1 MLEYERLRER
11 FPRRK
16 PRMNAITNCN
26 YFKDE
31 GITRSSASRRFAFS
45 FRSDTQVLVLLAVFR
60 PFTHIHTYTHIYIY
74 ILSYR
79 HGIRYAT
86 PPLYYTSLFEHET
99 RQHPTRISLP
109 PA

>member
-74 ILSYR
+74 
-79 HGIRYAT
+79 
-86 PPLYYTSLFEHET
+86 
-99 RQHPTRISLP
+99 
-109 PA
+109 